1 MSRHVFR
8 DFDEFA
14 DSIAGVAGR
23 FVPTARSSTEWWI
36 DLVPAG
42 ALSLQQLQIGG
53 SSTFAGDGQSGCF
66 TLGIPMT
73 RAQAIRIDGQR
84 LDANSFIMLK
94 QDQPFTFTGQDVV
107 RWAGVTLP
115 VNHTS
120 LSPEMLEKL
129 HASDGACTRTDPLR
143 LEQLRWLIGRICC
156 GNPTIDLSDPAAAK
170 MAEQEISAVTV
181 RVLERSLRLQLR
193 PIGRPH
199 LSRER
204 VIARALELIR
214 AHDGQPLFT
223 SDLCRAAGVSE
234 RTLRNTFNEYFGVG
248 PIRLLKMRQLR
259 EIRAALLAADP
270 LHETVASIA
279 GRFGIWDFSLF
290 ARNYKRLF
298 GESPSQTL
306 RTPAG
311 SSEHADDISW
321 LSYAVR
327 KFTDDLLYAVPRSAG
342 AAAAPLHTGSNEQ

>member
-1 MSRHVFR
+1 LRGVEVLHVAEVIDPVHCR
-8 DFDEFA
+8 LVADGAEA

-73 RAQAIRIDGQR
+73 RAQSIRIDGQR

-115 VNHTS
+115 VDHPS
-120 LSPEMLEKL
+120 LSPELLEKL

-156 GNPTIDLSDPAAAK
+156 GNPTIDL
-170 MAEQEISAVTV
+170 
-181 RVLERSLRLQLR
+181 L
-193 PIGRPH
+193 
-199 LSRER
+199 
-204 VIARALELIR
+204 
-214 AHDGQPLFT
+214 
-223 SDLCRAAGVSE
+223 
-234 RTLRNTFNEYFGVG
+234 
-248 PIRLLKMRQLR
+248 
-259 EIRAALLAADP
+259 
-270 LHETVASIA
+270 
-279 GRFGIWDFSLF
+279 
-290 ARNYKRLF
+290 
-298 GESPSQTL
+298 
-306 RTPAG
+306 
-311 SSEHADDISW
+311 
-321 LSYAVR
+321 
-327 KFTDDLLYAVPRSAG
+327 RSAPGVRLVALFSPEHGIRGTADENLG
-342 AAAAPLHTGSNEQ
+342 APWSITQR